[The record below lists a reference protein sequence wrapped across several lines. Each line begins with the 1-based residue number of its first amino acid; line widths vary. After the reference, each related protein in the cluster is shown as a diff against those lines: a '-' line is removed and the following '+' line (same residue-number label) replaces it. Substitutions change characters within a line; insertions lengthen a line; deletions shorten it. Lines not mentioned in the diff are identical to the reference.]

1 MAYVDADCAVGA
13 LKIAG
18 GEAGREWR
26 SKPPLDLGKDKE
38 KGNEGRSIK
47 CYKETGR
54 DSREKIRAK
63 LGMRENSEERE
74 EGCNDGV
81 WVPTQDRDN

>member
-1 MAYVDADCAVGA
+1 MVVERKKKEG
-13 LKIAG
+13 KEGKEG
-18 GEAGREWR
+18 GEG
-26 SKPPLDLGKDKE
+26 